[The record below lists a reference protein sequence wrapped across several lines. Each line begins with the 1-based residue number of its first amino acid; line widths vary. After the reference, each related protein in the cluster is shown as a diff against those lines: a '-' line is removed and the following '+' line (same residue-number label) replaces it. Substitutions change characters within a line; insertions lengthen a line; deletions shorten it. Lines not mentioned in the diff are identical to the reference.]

1 MDILKNKANN
11 LPEKPGVYIM
21 KDLNKNII
29 FWLIFFY

>member
-21 KDLNKNII
+21 KDLNKN
-29 FWLIFFY
+29 LIYIGKS